1 MSAKLLLTV
10 LSCTMLLAF
19 VVNRVSC
26 EDEELFEELSGREQ
40 SLSEKIASTAPI
52 AARNSWDSLM
62 NANLNGFY
70 NTLVWKIY
78 SSDLDKLP
86 GFNSTKA
93 TAIAIAGHFA
103 LILAGRHLIHY
114 QAS

>member
-10 LSCTMLLAF
+10 LSCTILLVF
-19 VVNRVSC
+19 VVNRVTC
-26 EDEELFEELSGREQ
+26 EDEELFEELSGRELP
-40 SLSEKIASTAPI
+40 LSEKIARTAPI

-78 SSDLDKLP
+78 SSDLDKIP

-93 TAIAIAGHFA
+93 TSIAIAGHFA
-103 LILAGRHLIHY
+103 IILAGRSMIY
-114 QAS
+114 